1 MNVRASAVSYPEAM
15 DETYSFSAVL
25 WIWAEAKGSWHFVT
39 LPTALSDE
47 IDERVGDA
55 ARGFG
60 SVPVEA
66 SLGPTTWR
74 TSIFP
79 SKSAAAYVL
88 PVKAAVRSAAAIGE
102 GDEVEVRLR
111 VRV

>member
-1 MNVRASAVSYPEAM
+1 MPTWTAPSPAPPDRTNAVWPMPVSVRTTAVSYPGAM
-15 DETYSFSAVL
+15 AQTYSFSAVL

-39 LPTALSDE
+39 LPAELSDE
-47 IDERVGDA
+47 IEEQVGDA

-60 SVPVEA
+60 SVPVEV

-79 SKSAAAYVL
+79 SKS
-88 PVKAAVRSAAAIGE
+88 
-102 GDEVEVRLR
+102 
-111 VRV
+111 